1 MEIRF
6 ISSLT
11 PADEA
16 RAASAICD
24 ALGILL
30 AQLPLAYMLR
40 VRTSDGQMFEQRSPH
55 PVSDPLSVAASTDA
69 VST

>member
-1 MEIRF
+1 MDIRF

-24 ALGILL
+24 ALGTLL
-30 AQLPLAYMLR
+30 AELPLAYVLR
-40 VRTSDGQMFEQRSPH
+40 VRTSDGQIFEQRSPH
-55 PVSDPLSVAASTDA
+55 LVSAPLSVAASNDA
-69 VST
+69 VSR